1 MNAHYRQ
8 PLPNRRF
15 RRLLPAVLASAAL
28 ATTSIAG
35 PAAAKTPHRAHAT
48 PAKPLVVTA
57 PATTVSRS
65 PRTQPTSG
73 S

>member
-35 PAAAKTPHRAHAT
+35 PAAAKTPQRAHAK
-48 PAKPLVVTA
+48 PPKPLVVNQ
-57 PATTVSRS
+57 PAAAVSRA
-65 PRTQPTSG
+65 PRVQPTAEN
-73 S
+73 